1 MSTKIEW
8 THRTWNPITGCSR
21 ISEGC
26 KHCYAERMAQ
36 RLKGR
41 CGYPEDNPF
50 AITYHHNKLR
60 APYHWRKPQMILVCS
75 MGDLFHEKISFNFI
89 DIIMGVI
96 LDNQRHIFQVLTK
109 RPARAF
115 HYFESRSEII
125 ENLWFGVTAE
135 NQIGANVRIPFLANI
150 PARLKFASFE
160 PLLEDIRLDNL
171 IQYLDWVI
179 VGGETGPGARPM
191 EFCWAAN
198 LFHCAQENYVPIF
211 FKSWGEFNAD
221 GNRVGKKR
229 AGRLIFGA
237 EWDDFPLGVNTS
249 SLDTRDYGVFENVQQ
264 SGY

>member
-198 LFHCAQENYVPIF
+198 LFHCAQENYVPMF
-211 FKSWGEFNAD
+211 FKHWGEYNAD
-221 GNRVGKKR
+221 GERVGKKR
-229 AGRLIFGA
+229 SGRLIFGA
-237 EWDDFPLGVNTS
+237 EWNDFPLGVNTI
-249 SLDTRDYGVFENVQQ
+249 SLDTRDYGVYENVQQ
-264 SGY
+264 SV